1 MPLVNLDIYQTL
13 CEKAERYDEM
23 MKVMAEAN
31 FDKMPEM
38 LAQMTSFVDAG
49 AKLAEMALEMKGV
62 LERAVAEWDEV
73 PAGIADWMRPLA
85 EPEWLGDAR
94 KVLEKMK

>member
-1 MPLVNLDIYQTL
+1 MPLVNLDIYRTM

-23 MKVMAEAN
+23 MKVMADSDFERL
-31 FDKMPEM
+31 PEL

-49 AKLAEMALEMKGV
+49 AKLAEMALEMKVV
-62 LERAVAEWDEV
+62 LERAVAEYDTPN
-73 PAGIADWMRPLA
+73 PALAEWMQPMS

-94 KVLEKMK
+94 KVLEKMR